1 MPKVSGG
8 KLSQHIQLHQLKRLA
23 KLHRPKLRGHHQR
36 GRPTFRSHPM
46 TLPEDKK
53 VKILSRR
60 HKSRHGEGGSR
71 SHSKGKEPAVSVE
84 EPEGQ
89 AKSPDEVGTSV
100 FVRPKSIKD
109 LCGTKVC
116 KDDVGYY
123 ALYMSDLAQHDLDKE
138 MRARWDKLRNSP
150 KVWSDYAA
158 AEEFERG
165 LLHSQ
170 LARELYTLPSEVL
183 LARAAKE
190 MVPRVAE
197 LEKELERTQ
206 QERTEALQ
214 RLEVSDKD
222 LNEVQGDLSKARK
235 QLKEVRVRA
244 RKADDDLLK
253 SMKDLEGA
261 QAELPMQ
268 AINDYK
274 GSAGFKEGRD
284 SRAIVGWTL
293 PRRAFGL
300 GVSGR
305 PPREGA
311 SEKRSAEASPIEP
324 SIDGAV
330 PRSRPPNP
338 SGCRFVLGEG
348 SRFLEMDDFADPTLP
363 FFGDRHR
370 DQTDG
375 RSGDP

>member
-1 MPKVSGG
+1 MKAGHDLDMAVTEGSLAAIRKRYNIPVEYGLHVSQFEQRPYSSDVPGVPDGSRQSSWNAEGVGG
-8 KLSQHIQLHQLKRLA
+8 KTLAAHSAAPTQEVGEAPPIEAPRSSSKRPSDSSVPSDDPA
-23 KLHRPKLRGHHQR
+23 RRH
-36 GRPTFRSHPM
+36 
-46 TLPEDKK
+46 KK

-89 AKSPDEVGTSV
+89 VKSPDEAGTSI

-138 MRARWDKLRNSP
+138 MRARWEKLRNSP
-150 KVWSDYAA
+150 KVWSDHAA

-165 LLHSQ
+165 LLHPQ
-170 LARELYTLPSEVL
+170 LARELYTLLSEVL

-190 MVPRVAE
+190 MVLRVAE

-235 QLKEVRVRA
+235 HLKEVRVRA
-244 RKADDDLLK
+244 RKAGDDLLK

-261 QAELPMQ
+261 QVELPMQ

-274 GSAGFKEGRD
+274 GSAGFKEG
-284 SRAIVGWTL
+284 L
-293 PRRAFGL
+293 
-300 GVSGR
+300 
-305 PPREGA
+305 
-311 SEKRSAEASPIEP
+311 KRM
-324 SIDGAV
+324 G
-330 PRSRPPNP
+330 
-338 SGCRFVLGEG
+338 
-348 SRFLEMDDFADPTLP
+348 
-363 FFGDRHR
+363 
-370 DQTDG
+370 
-375 RSGDP
+375 